1 MKSSE
6 ASGVKEARKGLILY
20 VLVFVLSL
28 GLPLYFGT
36 TTVHRADLPIDEINT
51 LSDHLFDKIGINIPV
66 YITSDSEAVP
76 DSFLDRLNG
85 NIRSELTAKHPVLNN
100 LWSLNLKPDAP
111 DSGSEGYRLNIK
123 NKTGDEKFHIHADKK
138 EIDIY
143 STDLASSA
151 EIVQDILL
159 GEVFKSEIE
168 EVSRIVSGSG
178 KSAHNALPHSDVT
191 NIVFSLLVEDGKPV
205 AWEVENVIE
214 RFDSVLKSLGHIS
227 EFQVSTQ
234 IQYYSSLTH
243 KPLSLIND
251 QTKYIIAEDDLS
263 TFINYGDWNI
273 NNYDVHPT
281 INFLIY
287 FPTCNYE
294 NKRLLVQNSV
304 TNSFLVP
311 QWGGVHIFNKN
322 FPILRR
328 EDPITITESELAPV
342 FEIFTVQLLRL
353 LGAPDKPHA
362 PVINIDVLTRLT
374 TLQNLKRSL
383 ENLKSLVK
391 VTDSLSEI
399 SIPDQTK
406 HYVAECI
413 TEIERAIENS
423 NANLNEIA
431 VEASTRALLLSDSAF
446 FDKEMVQ
453 QAYFPSEHKLAVFL
467 PLLGPVASIIFL
479 SLVRLFKDWKQQR
492 KTNKKET

>member
-1 MKSSE
+1 M
-6 ASGVKEARKGLILY
+6 
-20 VLVFVLSL
+20 
-28 GLPLYFGT
+28 
-36 TTVHRADLPIDEINT
+36 
-51 LSDHLFDKIGINIPV
+51 
-66 YITSDSEAVP
+66 
-76 DSFLDRLNG
+76 
-85 NIRSELTAKHPVLNN
+85 
-100 LWSLNLKPDAP
+100 
-111 DSGSEGYRLNIK
+111 
-123 NKTGDEKFHIHADKK
+123 
-138 EIDIY
+138 
-143 STDLASSA
+143 
-151 EIVQDILL
+151 
-159 GEVFKSEIE
+159 
-168 EVSRIVSGSG
+168 
-178 KSAHNALPHSDVT
+178 
-191 NIVFSLLVEDGKPV
+191 
-205 AWEVENVIE
+205 
-214 RFDSVLKSLGHIS
+214 
-227 EFQVSTQ
+227 
-234 IQYYSSLTH
+234 
-243 KPLSLIND
+243 SLIND

-353 LGAPDKPHA
+353 LGAPEKPHA

-413 TEIERAIENS
+413 TEIERAIENA
-423 NANLNEIA
+423 NANLNKIA